1 MAARFPLALLIAIG
15 VSSSAA
21 GAMAAEKLSINGSST
36 VRPITEAAIKG
47 FKQTAKG
54 KNVTIELKESG
65 TSGGFRLFCAE
76 KISISNA
83 SRPINA
89 KELKLCEKNGVR
101 FIELPIAFDA
111 ITVVVNPANSWAKDI
126 TVQELKRLWSK
137 DAQDKV
143 KRWSQVNPSW
153 PDKAVNLY
161 GPGKDS
167 GTFDYFNK
175 AVNGDSENSRI
186 DYTSSEN
193 DDVIVKGV
201 ATDPLALGYFGFEY
215 YQANKAKLRALALEQ
230 ADGTKVL
237 PTLKAVQDESY
248 RPLSRPLFI
257 YVNDKQLQSS
267 ASLRDFVGYS
277 LSNGYKLAEEA
288 GAIPLISSTYRLIES
303 KVYRRALGSAYAGS
317 LPVGLTLKDILNRS
331 LDQDKRPE
339 FRN

>member
-1 MAARFPLALLIAIG
+1 VLARFPLALLAAIG
-15 VSSSAA
+15 ISTTTAA
-21 GAMAAEKLSINGSST
+21 AFGADKLSINGSST
-36 VRPITEAAIKG
+36 VRPITEEAIKG
-47 FKQTAKG
+47 FKQTAEG

-65 TSGGFRLFCAE
+65 TSGGFRLFCTE
-76 KISISNA
+76 KIAISNA

-111 ITVVVNPANSWAKDI
+111 ITVVVNPANNWAKDI
-126 TVQELKRLWSK
+126 SASELKRLWNK
-137 DAQDKV
+137 DAQGKV
-143 KRWSQVNPSW
+143 ERWSQVNPSW
-153 PDKAVNLY
+153 PDKAIKLY

-175 AVNGDSENSRI
+175 AINGDSENSRT
-186 DYTSSEN
+186 DYTSSED
-193 DDVIVKGV
+193 DDVLVKGV

-215 YQANKAKLRALALEQ
+215 YQANKAKLRAVALEQ
-230 ADGTKVL
+230 PDGTKVL
-237 PTLKAVQDESY
+237 PTIKAVQDESY

-267 ASLRDFVGYS
+267 ASLRAFVGYS
-277 LSNGYKLAEEA
+277 LSNGYKLADEA
-288 GAIPLISSTYRLIES
+288 GAIPLIASTYRLTES
-303 KVYRRALGSAYAGS
+303 KVYRRVLGSAYAGS